1 MRRGQLWGSEIEDT
15 GKKEWLQGRILRKER
30 KRWQSALQG
39 WEARLPPTREGGGTE
54 KHESQF
60 SRRGASCGKVFML
73 NGPCDVLGEK
83 FQYRIVLRMQDAQNH
98 MAAITAH
105 TPTNQLVPKIT
116 YIKHSVQCLAHS
128 KSAWNWHSYYH
139 YHFTFTEATC
149 RGWKA
154 FKLSS
159 AKKKMCTSLTCRFG
173 IFKKRKTSLNLISAF
188 WTLWNRVAFKSQG
201 GGLISV

>member
-54 KHESQF
+54 ARESQF
-60 SRRGASCGKVFML
+60 SRRGASCRKVFML

-83 FQYRIVLRMQDAQNH
+83 FQHRIVLRMRDAQNH
-98 MAAITAH
+98 MAAVTAH

-116 YIKHSVQCLAHS
+116 YVKHSVQRPAHS

-139 YHFTFTEATC
+139 YHFTFTRQPVEGEKRLSLIQPRRKCALPWPVALAYLKKEKEAWTSFQC
-149 RGWKA
+149 
-154 FKLSS
+154 FELS
-159 AKKKMCTSLTCRFG
+159 G
-173 IFKKRKTSLNLISAF
+173 IELLLNPKEE
-188 WTLWNRVAFKSQG
+188 V
-201 GGLISV
+201 